1 MMYFTLIRSK
11 AASESMQANLSLL
24 EALVRTARSRFST
37 LVAQLSDL
45 HNRSLH
51 FVLRESVDNPGRH
64 NGHGDSLAC
73 VARDTIAVIKVMDR
87 MADELL
93 GESKQSLSSVGYL
106 SGNVREIAFGG
117 WRLLCGQTSNDLR
130 AVAVEEKLRRMP
142 RLVISLLEVATIL
155 EGTVTDLV
163 AIVESKTTEGENR
176 VLKDLCF
183 IRSSADCNQSDPA
196 RPRGSIP
203 A

>member
-11 AASESMQANLSLL
+11 AASASMQANLSLL

-37 LVAQLSDL
+37 LVARLSEL
-45 HNRSLH
+45 HNRSVAIALWAS
-51 FVLRESVDNPGRH
+51 LGKSGKH
-64 NGHGDSLAC
+64 NGHGDSLAS
-73 VARDTIAVIKVMDR
+73 VARDAIAVIKVMDR

-93 GESKQSLSSVGYL
+93 LESKQSLSSVGHL

-117 WRLLCGQTSNDLR
+117 WRLLGGQSMNDLR

-155 EGTVTDLV
+155 EGTVADLAPTV
-163 AIVESKTTEGENR
+163 DGKTIEE
-176 VLKDLCF
+176 KDHVSSDSRLL
-183 IRSSADCNQSDPA
+183 RSSF
-196 RPRGSIP
+196 
-203 A
+203 